1 MITIRGTLF
10 SAEKKGEFKA
20 CTGKETLML
29 CDLITI
35 NIINISLGQI
45 KSWKVQKLK
54 LLTKQKCIRLK
65 IHAVKFKFIYAF
77 QSEKNNWR

>member
-10 SAEKKGEFKA
+10 SAEKKGEFEA

-45 KSWKVQKLK
+45 KS
-54 LLTKQKCIRLK
+54 
-65 IHAVKFKFIYAF
+65 
-77 QSEKNNWR
+77 